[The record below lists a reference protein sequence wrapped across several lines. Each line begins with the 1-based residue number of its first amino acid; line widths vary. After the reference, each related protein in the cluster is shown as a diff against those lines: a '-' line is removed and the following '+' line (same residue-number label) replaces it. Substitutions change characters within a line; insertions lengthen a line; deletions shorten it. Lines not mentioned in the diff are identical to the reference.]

1 TTADNCSVASVTNNA
16 PAAFPLGTTTVTWT
30 VTDGSGN
37 TATATQSVTVTDNVN
52 PTITAP
58 AGKNVTTNTGCTATG
73 VSLGTP
79 TTADNCSVAS
89 VTNNAPSAFPL
100 GTTTV
105 TWTVTDGSGNTA
117 TATQTVTVSDN
128 VNPSITAPAAVSA
141 NTNSGCTATGV
152 SLGTPTTSD
161 NCSVASVANNAPS
174 AFPVGTTTVTWTVT
188 DGSGNTSTA
197 TQTVTVTDNV
207 PPTAVCQN
215 ITLNLNASGNA
226 SITASQVNNGSSD
239 NCGIASVTVSQTS
252 FTCANVGANTV
263 TLTVTDVNGN
273 VSSCTATV
281 TIVDNIAPTAVC
293 QNISVY
299 LNALGTASITASQI
313 NNGSSDNCGI
323 ASLSLS
329 KTSFNCSNVG
339 NNAVTLTV
347 TDVNGNS
354 STCSA
359 TVTVTD
365 NIAPAIS
372 CPANITANNTT
383 GLCGAI
389 INYTT
394 PIGTDIC
401 GATTVQTAGLPSG
414 SLFPVG
420 TTVNTFTVTDPSG
433 NQTSCSFS
441 VSITDTQ
448 GPVFSNVPA
457 NFSAC
462 NPVSWIVPTVTDNCA
477 GVQVTSSH
485 VPGTAFPSG
494 TTTVSYTATDVY
506 GLTST

>member
-1 TTADNCSVASVTNNA
+1 
-16 PAAFPLGTTTVTWT
+16 
-30 VTDGSGN
+30 
-37 TATATQSVTVTDNVN
+37 
-52 PTITAP
+52 
-58 AGKNVTTNTGCTATG
+58 
-73 VSLGTP
+73 
-79 TTADNCSVAS
+79 
-89 VTNNAPSAFPL
+89 
-100 GTTTV
+100 
-105 TWTVTDGSGNTA
+105 
-117 TATQTVTVSDN
+117 
-128 VNPSITAPAAVSA
+128 
-141 NTNSGCTATGV
+141 
-152 SLGTPTTSD
+152 
-161 NCSVASVANNAPS
+161 
-174 AFPVGTTTVTWTVT
+174 
-188 DGSGNTSTA
+188 
-197 TQTVTVTDNV
+197 
-207 PPTAVCQN
+207 
-215 ITLNLNASGNA
+215 

-239 NCGIASVTVSQTS
+239 NCGIASVAVSQTS
-252 FTCANVGANTV
+252 FTCANFGANTF

-273 VSSCTATV
+273 FSSCTATV

-323 ASLSLS
+323 ASMSLS

-359 TVTVTD
+359 TVTVID

-372 CPANITANNTT
+372 CPVNITANNTT

-394 PIGTDIC
+394 PVGTDIC

-448 GPVFSNVPA
+448 APVFSNVPS
-457 NFSAC
+457 NIIAC
-462 NPVSWIVPTVTDNCA
+462 NPVSWVAPTVTDNCA

-485 VPGTAFPSG
+485 VPGSVFPSG
-494 TTTVSYTATDVY
+494 TTTVTYTATDVY
-506 GLTST
+506 GLISTASFNVTVSEPSIAANSITSNRDFNNICAGENITLTINGGTLGAGASWKWYTGSCGGALLSAYNGQTSITVAPTLTTTYYARAEGQCNSTGCVSIT